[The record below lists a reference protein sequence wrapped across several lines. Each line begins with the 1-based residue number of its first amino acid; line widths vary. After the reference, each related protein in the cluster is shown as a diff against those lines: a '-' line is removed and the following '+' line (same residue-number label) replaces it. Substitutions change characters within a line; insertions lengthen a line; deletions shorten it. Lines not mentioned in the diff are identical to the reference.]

1 MAQKFQGR
9 ILQPSLIDRL
19 IDLEPD
25 NRKEA
30 LVSQGQS
37 LRQLKDSVR
46 RDLEWMLNTRRTPAE
61 PPARAKELWRSSYC
75 YGLPDLTGMALD
87 TVQARG
93 DLARIL
99 ETAISAF
106 EPRLRNATATLLPQ
120 TSGSRI
126 LQFQIEALLLTEPAP
141 ARVYFDTTLEL
152 ISGEYRVAGEIN
164 AR

>member
-1 MAQKFQGR
+1 MAVKLHAR

-19 IDLEPD
+19 IDLEPE

-30 LVSQGQS
+30 PGSQSQS

-46 RDLEWMLNTRRTPAE
+46 RDLEWMLNTRRTPVE
-61 PPARAKELWRSSYC
+61 PSARAKELLRSSFC

-93 DLARIL
+93 ELARIL
-99 ETAISAF
+99 ETAIGAF
-106 EPRLRNATATLLPQ
+106 EPRLRNVSAALQPQ
-120 TSGSRI
+120 IAGSRE
-126 LQFQIEALLLTEPAP
+126 LRFQIEALLVMEPAP

-152 ISGEYRVAGEIN
+152 ISGEYRVTGDLN
-164 AR
+164 A

>member
-1 MAQKFQGR
+1 MASKLHSR
-9 ILQPSLIDRL
+9 SLQPSLIDRL

-30 LVSQGQS
+30 PGAQNLS

-61 PPARAKELWRSSYC
+61 PPQRAKELWRSSYC

-93 DLARIL
+93 QLAKIL
-99 ETAISAF
+99 EAAISAF
-106 EPRLRNATATLLPQ
+106 EPRLRNASATLQPQ
-120 TSGSRI
+120 IAGSRE
-126 LQFQIEALLLTEPAP
+126 LRFQIEALLVMDPAP
-141 ARVYFDTTLEL
+141 ARIYFDTTLEL
-152 ISGEYRVAGEIN
+152 ISGQYRVVGDIN
-164 AR
+164 A

>member
-1 MAQKFQGR
+1 MAPKLNTR

-19 IDLEPD
+19 IDLEPG
-25 NRKEA
+25 NHKEA
-30 LVSQGQS
+30 HVAQGQS

-46 RDLEWMLNTRRTPAE
+46 RDLEWLLNTRRTPAV
-61 PPARAKELWRSSYC
+61 PGARAKELWRSSYC

-87 TVQARG
+87 TIQARG

-99 ETAISAF
+99 ETVIGAF
-106 EPRLRNATATLLPQ
+106 EPRLRNATATLQPS
-120 TSGSRI
+120 TVGSRV
-126 LQFQIEALLLTEPAP
+126 LRFQIEALLLIEPAP

-152 ISGEYRVAGEIN
+152 TSGQYQVAGESN